1 MCLQCNL
8 VGSLKLSWQMGQVP
22 PVAFNSSLLGMFPYL
37 WKKIGILKILYKKN
51 YHCNE
56 VCSSITKIATA
67 KKLYGTSRIFV
78 SSRLPFTFTLDLKRL
93 LSFLMDWKA
102 SSLLQGLQSSLEYS
116 QHVFDFQTLCLCYLE
131 VTWIHCRCLF
141 KIIYQCIL
149 ELLTELSRCRFVS
162 NELSHDSNE
171 TFFICFKSFCHC
183 DQK

>member
-1 MCLQCNL
+1 
-8 VGSLKLSWQMGQVP
+8 
-22 PVAFNSSLLGMFPYL
+22 MFCIT
-37 WKKIGILKILYKKN
+37 KIGIKTI
-51 YHCNE
+51 
-56 VCSSITKIATA
+56 IAMKCA
-67 KKLYGTSRIFV
+67 VPSQKLQRQKLYGTSRIFV